1 MSIRINSTEDLK
13 PVFLVLIETADILE
27 NKLKDG
33 FQWTDLTAAWTIN
46 KKVKSVLD
54 ELPEFWEDF
63 RQALKT
69 DPKSVYTAIQLAKAE
84 YEANNESDH
93 PVTDKIAKGLE
104 LLARNYWKG
113 NIAKDHAELEI
124 AAWKDLLEIE

>member
-27 NKLKDG
+27 NELKDG

-46 KKVKSVLD
+46 NKVKSVID

-63 RQALKT
+63 KQALKT
-69 DPKSVYTAIQLAKAE
+69 DPKSVYAAIQLAKAE
-84 YEANNESDH
+84 YDQSNDSNH
-93 PVTDKIAKGLE
+93 PVTDKIAKSLE